1 MPSAEVVSIGTE
13 LLLGQVL
20 DTNSQFL
27 AIELAKLGI
36 DSYFRSTVGDNK
48 PRIRSVLRQA
58 LERSDILITT
68 GGLGPTAD
76 DLTTE
81 CIGELLETPLFFDEV
96 IFDQIKK
103 LFASRNFPMPDSNR
117 KQALRPLGS
126 DILHNPRGSAPGLI
140 WKLRQE
146 PLAKIGIKDPERPRL
161 ILTFPG
167 VPRELVAM
175 WNEVAAPFLL
185 KHFDAGILWSTEL
198 KHFGIGE
205 SALAEQYAHL
215 LDLANP
221 TVAPYAGHAEC
232 RLRVTAKA
240 HSIEEAQALAKPVIE
255 EIKKGSAYR
264 CYGIDGETLE
274 SVVGKLLSQADLKL
288 TVAESC
294 TGGLV
299 SQRLTEISGSSKY
312 VALNVV
318 TYSNQSKIDVLRVS
332 AETLNVN
339 GAVSAECAEEMAR
352 GALLLGYADIGLS
365 VTGIA
370 GPDGGIED
378 KPVGTIFLGL
388 AAKDFYA
395 GKILRLGKASTRSE
409 IRFRT
414 SQEALNMVRLFLL
427 DRTII
432 APKPWSTNQKSVVS

>member
-27 AIELAKLGI
+27 AVELAKLGI
-36 DSYFRSTVGDNK
+36 DSFFRSTVGDNK
-48 PRIRSVLRQA
+48 PRIRAALRQA

-81 CIGELLETPLFFDEV
+81 CIGELLETELFFDEDV
-96 IFDQIKK
+96 FDNIKK

-117 KQALRPLGS
+117 KQALRPVGA

-140 WKLRQE
+140 WKLDQE
-146 PLAKIGIKDPERPRL
+146 ALQKIGLKDPQRPRL

-167 VPRELVAM
+167 VPRELHAM
-175 WNEVAAPFLL
+175 WHEVAAPFLL
-185 KHFDAGILWSTEL
+185 KHFNAGVLWSTEL

-215 LDLANP
+215 LELPNP

-240 HSIEEAQALAKPVIE
+240 QTVEEAQALAAPVIE
-255 EIKKGSAYR
+255 EIKKGSSYR
-264 CYGIDGETLE
+264 CYGEDGETLE
-274 SVVGKLLSQADLKL
+274 SVVGKLLKQNGFKL
-288 TVAESC
+288 SVAESC

-299 SQRLTEISGSSKY
+299 SQRLTDIPGSSQY
-312 VALNVV
+312 IALNVV
-318 TYSNQSKIDVLRVS
+318 TYSNQAKIDVLHVRE
-332 AETLNVN
+332 ETLNAH
-339 GAVSAECAEEMAR
+339 GAVSEECAEEMAK
-352 GALLLGYADIGLS
+352 GALKLGHANIGLS

-370 GPDGGIED
+370 GPDGGTED
-378 KPVGTIFLGL
+378 KPVGTVFIGL
-388 AAKDFYA
+388 AADDFYA
-395 GKILRLGKASTRSE
+395 GRTLRLGKASMRSE

-414 SQEALNMVRLFLL
+414 AQEALNMVRLFLL
-427 DRTII
+427 DKTILER
-432 APKPWSTNQKSVVS
+432 KSLSASAKGS

>member
-20 DTNSQFL
+20 DSNSQFL

-36 DSYFRSTVGDNK
+36 DSFFRSTVGDNK

-81 CIGELLETPLFFDEV
+81 CIAELLETELFFDEAV
-96 IFDQIKK
+96 FDNIKK

-117 KQALRPLGS
+117 KQALRPLGA
-126 DILHNPRGSAPGLI
+126 DILHNPRGSAPGII
-140 WKLRQE
+140 WKLGRE
-146 PLAKIGIKDPERPRL
+146 ALAKIGLKDPERPRL

-167 VPRELVAM
+167 VPRELHAM
-175 WNEVAAPFLL
+175 WEEVAAPFLL
-185 KHFDAGILWSTEL
+185 QHFDSGVLWSMEL

-232 RLRVTAKA
+232 RLRVTSKAQTLDEAKA
-240 HSIEEAQALAKPVIE
+240 LAAPVIE
-255 EIKKGSAYR
+255 EIKQGSGYR
-264 CYGIDGETLE
+264 CYGADGETLE
-274 SVVGKLLSQADLKL
+274 SVVGKLLKQNNFKL

-299 SQRLTEISGSSKY
+299 SQRLTDVAGSSQY
-312 VALNVV
+312 IALNVV
-318 TYSNQSKIDVLRVS
+318 TYSNQAKMDLLGVQE
-332 AETLNVN
+332 ETLNMH
-339 GAVSAECAEEMAR
+339 GAVSEECAEEMAK
-352 GALLLGYADIGLS
+352 GALKLGHANIGLS
-365 VTGIA
+365 ITGIA
-370 GPDGGIED
+370 GPDGGTDE
-378 KPVGTIFLGL
+378 KPVGTVFIGL
-388 AAKDFYA
+388 AAEDFYA
-395 GKILRLGKASTRSE
+395 GRALRLGKASIRSE

-427 DRTII
+427 DKNILER
-432 APKPWSTNQKSVVS
+432 KSLSATGKGSS

>member
-27 AIELAKLGI
+27 AVELAKLGI
-36 DSYFRSTVGDNK
+36 ESFFRSTVGDNK
-48 PRIRSVLRQA
+48 PRVVSTLRQA
-58 LERSDILITT
+58 LDRSDILITT

-81 CIGELLETPLFFDEV
+81 CIGEALDTELFFDEA
-96 IFDQIKK
+96 IFEQIKK

-117 KQALRPLGS
+117 KQALRPLTS
-126 DILHNPRGSAPGLI
+126 DILHNPVGSAPGMI
-140 WKLRQE
+140 WKVGEETLR
-146 PLAKIGIKDPERPRL
+146 KSGIKNPERPRL

-167 VPRELVAM
+167 VPRELTAM
-175 WNEVAAPFLL
+175 WQEVAAPFLQ

-198 KHFGIGE
+198 KHYGIGE

-221 TVAPYAGHAEC
+221 TVAPYAGRAEC

-240 HSIEEAQALAKPVIE
+240 ATIEEAKRLAAPVID
-255 EIKKGSAYR
+255 EIKAGSSYR
-264 CYGIDGETLE
+264 CYGEDSETLE
-274 SVVGKLLSQADLKL
+274 SVVGKLLLQKNLKL

-299 SQRLTEISGSSKY
+299 SQRLTEIPGSSQY
-312 VALNVV
+312 IALNVV
-318 TYSNQSKIDVLRVS
+318 TYSNQAKVDLLRVS
-332 AETLNVN
+332 EETLNKF
-339 GAVSAECAEEMAR
+339 GAVSPECAAEMAQ
-352 GALLLGYADIGLS
+352 GALKLGHGDIGLS

-370 GPDGGIED
+370 GPDGGTAD
-378 KPVGTIFLGL
+378 KPVGTVFLGL
-388 AAKDFYA
+388 AARDFYA
-395 GKILRLGKASTRSE
+395 GKPLKLGSASTRAE

-414 SQEALNMVRLFLL
+414 SQEALNMVRLYLL
-427 DRTII
+427 DKSLL
-432 APKPWSTNQKSVVS
+432 APPGKSMSGAR